1 MLSVAFC
8 IAMLRVVK
16 LTAVVLN
23 VVAPKINLFY
33 CFLQKALLVMH
44 SGAVFIAEF
53 KTTFIST

>member
-1 MLSVAFC
+1 MQSVAFR
-8 IAMLRVVK
+8 IVILRVVM

-33 CFLQKALLVMH
+33 CFLQKALLVVH
-44 SGAVFIAEF
+44 SGAVFISEF